1 VKHHVIL
8 LTESRLLP
16 GCYQVEEWNK
26 TEENQ
31 NLIPVFDNDRK
42 ANFQIVL
49 MNLAHDDF
57 KKLEWNDPRLSE
69 QGISLGQFTLTEIA
83 TAETAVISMFFF
95 STRGEFIRQMVY
107 RLDLPE
113 LG

>member
-42 ANFQIVL
+42 ASFQVVL
-49 MNLAHDDF
+49 MNLTLDGF
-57 KKLEWNDPRLSE
+57 KKLEWLDSRLSPG
-69 QGISLGQFTLTEIA
+69 GIALGQYTLTEIA

-95 STRGEFIRQMVY
+95 STRGEFIRQMIY